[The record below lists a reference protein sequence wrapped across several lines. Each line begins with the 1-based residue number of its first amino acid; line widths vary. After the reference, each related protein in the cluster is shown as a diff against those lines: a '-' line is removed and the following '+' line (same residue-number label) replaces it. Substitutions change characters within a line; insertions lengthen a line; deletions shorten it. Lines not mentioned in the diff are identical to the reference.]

1 MPTQHGSKSYRGHE
15 PGEDAPAISVL
26 RAAGALIIGKTVS
39 VELGQIPQVKS
50 LADDW

>member
-1 MPTQHGSKSYRGHE
+1 MPTQHGSKSYQNHE

-39 VELGQIPQVKS
+39 VEPDQMTQHKS
-50 LADDW
+50 LTDD